1 MLSVGRGVGNLKG
14 LGDKSRIQGY
24 FDSIFRQNYNNYHIV
39 WIDDASKDG
48 SIEKAIQYVKENY
61 P

>member
-48 SIEKAIQYVKENY
+48 SIEKAIQYVKEKY